1 MSTALAP
8 GSRRAAS
15 LLGALA
21 LALLVLALPATA
33 SADGQSCSGKLKRI
47 AKTADR
53 DTGVDYQLRCAE
65 PITAFALVSSIELVG
80 FDVSADVFDPAS
92 AGGNIRGD
100 DRLGNCSGELPSSGF
115 TCAGTYS
122 AQNRLIKSSFDT
134 MANPCARS
142 KGGDLKLWASVVVL
156 NESGSLSGPFPLS
169 KVRGCPA
176 KKKHHGKNHH

>member
-21 LALLVLALPATA
+21 LALVLALPATA

-65 PITAFALVSSIELVG
+65 PITAFALVTSTELVG

-100 DRLGNCSGELPSSGF
+100 DRLGNCSGELPSSGLD
-115 TCAGTYS
+115 
-122 AQNRLIKSSFDT
+122 RK
-134 MANPCARS
+134 
-142 KGGDLKLWASVVVL
+142 SVV
-156 NESGSLSGPFPLS
+156 
-169 KVRGCPA
+169 
-176 KKKHHGKNHH
+176 

>member
-1 MSTALAP
+1 MSMALAP

-53 DTGVDYQLRCAE
+53 DTGVSYQLRCAE
-65 PITAFALVSSIELVG
+65 PITAFALVASTELVG
-80 FDVSADVFDPAS
+80 FDVAADVFDPAS

-100 DRLGNCSGELPSSGF
+100 DRLGNCAGDLPSSGF

-122 AQNRLIKSSFDT
+122 AQNRLIKSAFDT
-134 MANPCARS
+134 TASPCART
-142 KGGDLKLWASVVVL
+142 KDGDLKLWASVIVL
-156 NESGSLSGPFPLS
+156 NKTGTISGPFLLS
-169 KVRGCPA
+169 KVRGCP
-176 KKKHHGKNHH
+176 KKKHGKSHHH